1 MVLKFKSKVG
11 RPRAILLGAV
21 VFFVVAAGF
30 HSARGQTQPSVPE
43 TLKPPAGER
52 LQAHAHAS
60 GQQIY
65 ICDGSKWILSGPD
78 ATLFDQAGQK
88 VGSHSA
94 GPAWKWSDGS
104 QVTGRPVASVTPNP
118 ESIPWLLLTATGH
131 TGDGVMKNVS
141 SIQRLQTKGGKAPVN
156 GCEASHKGQ
165 QARVSYTADYYF
177 YARPQ

>member
-1 MVLKFKSKVG
+1 MLVLKFKSKLG
-11 RPRAILLGAV
+11 RPRSILLGSV
-21 VFFVVAAGF
+21 VFFAVAAGF
-30 HSARGQTQPSVPE
+30 HSAQGQTQPLTPE

-94 GPAWKWSDGS
+94 GPTWQWSDGS

-156 GCEASHKGQ
+156 C
-165 QARVSYTADYYF
+165 
-177 YARPQ
+177 